1 MRVLENLE
9 PKNVFRFFE
18 ELTQISRPS
27 HQEKAVS
34 DYLVRFAKDRGL
46 EVHQDALYNVIII
59 KEASEGYEDAEP
71 IILQGHMDMVCE
83 TAPGCTKDMSREGLD
98 LAVDGDYISAK
109 GTTLGGDDGVAVA
122 YALALLDD
130 ETLSHPRLEFVCT
143 VAEEV
148 GMDGAHAIDCSPL
161 KGHLML
167 NMDSEDEGVV
177 LAGCAGGGSAKV
189 SLPAEREA
197 CPWERVTLQVTG
209 LTGGHSGTEINKGR
223 ASSAAVLA
231 RVLRE
236 AADQTGLR
244 LAAMMNGS
252 KDNAISREGAALA
265 AVENR
270 QVFADAVKAS
280 ASAIAE
286 EVHVVDPG
294 LTIAVTDGR
303 PVAGVSPEAEV
314 LTAAATRRALA
325 LMAALPAGV
334 QRMSDNVAGLVET
347 SLNWGVATL
356 DGDGLLMRAALRS
369 SVETA
374 YRALAAKVR
383 WVAESLGAAAE
394 MSGEY
399 PAWEWVEH
407 SVLRDKM
414 ARIYRDM
421 FGKELVIEAIH
432 AGVECGLLAGKIADL
447 DAISMGPDI
456 LDIHT
461 PQERLSIS
469 STKRMYDFIVKII
482 ETK

>member
-18 ELTQISRPS
+18 ELTQIPRPS

-98 LAVDGDYISAK
+98 LAVNGDYISAE

-209 LTGGHSGTEINKGR
+209 
-223 ASSAAVLA
+223 
-231 RVLRE
+231 
-236 AADQTGLR
+236 
-244 LAAMMNGS
+244 
-252 KDNAISREGAALA
+252 
-265 AVENR
+265 
-270 QVFADAVKAS
+270 F
-280 ASAIAE
+280 
-286 EVHVVDPG
+286 
-294 LTIAVTDGR
+294 
-303 PVAGVSPEAEV
+303 
-314 LTAAATRRALA
+314 
-325 LMAALPAGV
+325 
-334 QRMSDNVAGLVET
+334 
-347 SLNWGVATL
+347 
-356 DGDGLLMRAALRS
+356 
-369 SVETA
+369 
-374 YRALAAKVR
+374 
-383 WVAESLGAAAE
+383 
-394 MSGEY
+394 
-399 PAWEWVEH
+399 
-407 SVLRDKM
+407 
-414 ARIYRDM
+414 
-421 FGKELVIEAIH
+421 
-432 AGVECGLLAGKIADL
+432 
-447 DAISMGPDI
+447 
-456 LDIHT
+456 
-461 PQERLSIS
+461 
-469 STKRMYDFIVKII
+469 
-482 ETK
+482 